1 MSAGPDQEPTVE
13 SGPAPSAEAWGYDH
27 PSAMRDRFGWFSERV
42 GRRLFGECVLNEQLA
57 ERIAGLAGQ
66 GSLVYVLR
74 HRSFADYFMVNFVLR
89 RAGLPLAVYTNG
101 VSTTWLGTIPS
112 MLGRLLGRLRR
123 RPEVSEHDLCAEAV
137 RRQQPVLIFMRGRR
151 GRSFTDILRNR
162 PRTAPV
168 GTDYL
173 REILRVPAAGGEAKG
188 EGAKVFVVPLG
199 LFRGH
204 SFRRRDTGMS
214 ALVTSVAEVPSDARK
229 FLSYWWHHRN
239 LFVTGSKEID
249 IGGFVDRYP
258 GDLEERLVRR
268 LTRTIQVYIHRE
280 ERIVLG
286 PALMPR
292 RKIKRL
298 VLDNDQVDAVVKQV
312 ARSRG
317 IPEAKVRREADGYF
331 EEMAAE
337 FNGTA
342 FAVIAWLF
350 GKLYERMFQG
360 MEPVGFDKVIETAK
374 RHPIVLVPCHRSHF
388 DYLILTYLFYLN
400 FVSPPHIAAGINM
413 RFWPMGYLFRSA
425 GAFFIRRS
433 FSDNDV
439 YKVVFRQ
446 YLTFLI
452 REGYTQEFFIE
463 GGRSRTGKILTP
475 KLGML
480 SAIVSAYCDG
490 IRRDLYLVPVSI
502 HYGRIVEE
510 EAYEHELSG
519 GEKEPESWRGLVKAR
534 RFLKQKFGTIYIS
547 FADPI
552 SLSDELGEAK
562 KRFVQD
568 EASGEA
574 PDEAVESEK
583 HRFIQKL
590 GFRILKEVNEAAVA
604 GATSVSAT
612 VLLGA
617 THWGV
622 RYEDFRKRAN
632 ALGELVIRAGLTPT
646 ASLERNLGDFRES
659 VEFLQGNG
667 LIEVVQRGRDEILV
681 VKQNKRMAMDFYK
694 NNLIHAFLIPSLAG
708 YCLLEGVERK
718 DLVREIWW
726 WLDLFRWEFALPDS
740 DEVVGLVDD
749 YLEYA
754 EGTGA
759 LGPDGLDVDH
769 PLTSATVNVLEN
781 FRESYYVAALT
792 LAHAELEAGGLAE
805 KALLAMI
812 TKEHEASVVVGEVNK
827 PEGASNAIFR
837 NALARYVEM
846 GFLALEHRGRSG
858 RDRWLVRGEKWEDL
872 DPFVDRMAASLKM
885 AVPNQPAQLRLA
897 RRVALRNKENVG
909 S

>member
-1 MSAGPDQEPTVE
+1 MSADAERSLDGRDHEEPERLVI
-13 SGPAPSAEAWGYDH
+13 ANH
-27 PSAMRDRFGWFSERV
+27 PSAMRERFGWLTERV
-42 GRRLFGECVLNEQLA
+42 GRRLFGDCVLNEQVATKVAELA
-57 ERIAGLAGQ
+57 QQ
-66 GSLVYVLR
+66 GSVVYVLR
-74 HRSFADYFMVNFVLR
+74 HRSFADYFLVNFVLR
-89 RAGLPLAVYTNG
+89 RAGLPLAVFANG
-101 VSTTWLGTIPS
+101 ISTTSLGTIPS
-112 MLGRLLGRLRR
+112 MLRRLLAGLRR
-123 RPEVSEHDLCAEAV
+123 QPVVSEHELCAEAV
-137 RRQQPVLIFMRGRR
+137 RQGKPVLIFMRGRR
-151 GRSFTDILRNR
+151 GRSFGDILRSR

-173 REILRVPAAGGEAKG
+173 REILHLPRTEDRP
-188 EGAKVFVVPLG
+188 VFVIPLG

-214 ALVTSVAEVPSDARK
+214 ALVTSVAEVPSDTRK
-229 FLSYWWHHRN
+229 FLSYWWNHRN
-239 LFVTGSKEID
+239 LFVTGSSEID
-249 IGGFVDRYP
+249 LRRFLKRYS

-292 RKIKRL
+292 RKIKSL
-298 VLDNDQVDAVVKQV
+298 VLDNDQVDAVVKAV
-312 ARSRG
+312 ARSRKVS
-317 IPEAKVRREADGYF
+317 ETKVRREAEGYF

-350 GKLYERMFQG
+350 SKLYERMFQG
-360 MEPVGFDKVIETAK
+360 MEPVGFHKVIEKAK

-425 GAFFIRRS
+425 GAFFIRRT
-433 FSDNDV
+433 FSDNEV

-510 EAYEHELSG
+510 EAYEHELTG

-552 SLSDELGEAK
+552 SLSNELGDAK
-562 KRFVQD
+562 QRFVEGD
-568 EASGEA
+568 GEI
-574 PDEAVESEK
+574 PDPEVELEK
-583 HRFIQKL
+583 QRFIQKL
-590 GFRILKEVNEAAVA
+590 GFRILKQVNATSVA
-604 GATSVSAT
+604 GATSISAS

-617 THWGV
+617 THWGL
-622 RYEDFRKRAN
+622 RYEEFRRRAN
-632 ALGELVIRAGLTPT
+632 ALGELVIRAGITPT
-646 ASLERNLGDFRES
+646 ASLERNLGEFRES
-659 VEFLQGNG
+659 VEFLSGNG
-667 LIEVVQRGRDEILV
+667 LIEVVERGRDEILV
-681 VKQNKRMAMDFYK
+681 VKQNKRMALDFYK
-694 NNLIHAFLIPSLAG
+694 NNLIHAFLVPSLAA
-708 YCLLEGVERK
+708 YCMLEGVGR
-718 DLVREIWW
+718 DRIVGEIWW
-726 WLDLFRWEFALPDS
+726 WLNLFRWEFPLPEQS
-740 DEVVGLVDD
+740 ELEPLVVDFI
-749 YLEYA
+749 EYA
-754 EGTGA
+754 RGTDA
-759 LGPDGLDVDH
+759 LGEQGLDRGH
-769 PLTSATVNVLEN
+769 PLTPAVVNVLEN
-781 FRESYYVAALT
+781 FRESYYVAART
-792 LAHAELEAGGLAE
+792 LPRGVPEDGGAAEKTLLAE
-805 KALLAMI
+805 I
-812 TKEHEASVVVGEVNK
+812 GKEHEVSVVVGEVTK
-827 PEGASNAIFR
+827 PEGASKAIFA

-846 GFLALEHRGRSG
+846 GFLSQEMRGRNQ
-858 RDRWLVRGEKWEDL
+858 RERWLVRGESWGEL
-872 DPFVDRMAASLKM
+872 EAFTERMAASLQI
-885 AVPNQPAQLRLA
+885 AVPNQQGDGQQVRQGIT
-897 RRVALRNKENVG
+897 RND
-909 S
+909 